1 MDAKMSTPE
10 DWRERIVYTIIPNR
24 AVTDLI
30 LQECAELFSYHYG
43 KWSSKIEHRDVVP
56 ALGAPIRMKSTK
68 LKNDYLFNN
77 RCGLVTAK
85 VDQRLI
91 GHAFFTTFYMLPN
104 AQFEIR
110 WVTQLVVHS
119 NYRHHKVAQNLL
131 LHSLGT
137 QAQGYGLVTSHPHA
151 VRALERAV
159 RHKCFNLDP
168 EGAKRILQQS
178 EIPYLHSSRVEI
190 CCDETRSLI
199 NTRFFV
205 DHREVEKALE
215 KEIQRNED
223 LIELEVRSILRQNAL
238 QREQLV
244 NREMESFKI
253 FEGKGIT
260 KRRSKLRSELD
271 SLEEQLNELGRSES
285 ADERQKK
292 FQRWIIG
299 NDLPD
304 GYEFL
309 AIIFPPPTI
318 QLPPFLPVG
327 AELGVNIFWKI
338 PTESKS
344 EK

>member
-1 MDAKMSTPE
+1 MSVLE
-10 DWRERIVYTIIPNR
+10 DWRERVVYTIIPNR

-30 LQECAELFSYHYG
+30 LQECAELFSHHYG
-43 KWSSKIEHRDVVP
+43 KWSSKIEHKNLVP
-56 ALGAPIRMKSTK
+56 VPGAPIRLKPSK
-68 LKNDYLFNN
+68 LKTDYLFNN

-85 VDQRLI
+85 VDQQLI
-91 GHAFFTTFYMLPN
+91 GHAFFTIFYMLPN

-110 WVTQLVVHS
+110 WVTQLVVHA

-178 EIPYLHSSRVEI
+178 EIPYLHSTRVEI
-190 CCDETRSLI
+190 CCDQTRSLI
-199 NTRFFV
+199 NTKFLV
-205 DHREVEKALE
+205 DHGEVEKALK
-215 KEIQRNED
+215 KETQRNDD
-223 LIELEVRSILRQNAL
+223 LIELEVRSVLRQNAL
-238 QREQLV
+238 QREQLIS
-244 NREMESFKI
+244 REMESFKN
-253 FEGKGIT
+253 FEGKSIT
-260 KRRSKLRSELD
+260 KRRSKLRLELD
-271 SLEEQLNELGRSES
+271 NVQEQLNELGRSEPL
-285 ADERQKK
+285 EEQQKK
-292 FQRWIIG
+292 FHQWVIG

-304 GYEFL
+304 GHEFL